1 MAILFCDDK
10 GEAIEFFIQKD
21 LPEDVQNE
29 LREDVQ
35 HELREDVQHELREDV
50 QHELRWNWRYVQ
62 CMLTQ
67 LV

>member
-35 HELREDVQHELREDV
+35 HELR
-50 QHELRWNWRYVQ
+50 WNWRYVQ